1 MTLEQ
6 QEKKDNKVFWSIV
19 AFITVV
25 SGLVLYLGSLG

>member
-25 SGLVLYLGSLG
+25 SGFVLYLGSLG